1 MLAGGKNY
9 QDLATSK
16 TPPGFRGRP
25 AWLVQIWWIVQSTL
39 FGCSPQVFYGWRRFL
54 LRLFGAQIGR
64 GVIIRPT
71 ARITY
76 PWKLKIGDHAWIG
89 DYVTLYS
96 LGEITIGDNAVVS
109 QKSYLCTGSHDETK
123 PSFDIYAEPI
133 IIEAQAWVATDV
145 FIAPGITIGTGAIVG
160 ARSSVFK
167 NIPAGM
173 VAIGSPARVKGPR
186 RSSGD

>member
-1 MLAGGKNY
+1 MIESHRYQNLASFTMPEN
-9 QDLATSK
+9 
-16 TPPGFRGRP
+16 FRGRP

-39 FGCSPQVFYGWRRFL
+39 FGCSPQIFYGWRRFL

-76 PWKLKIGDHAWIG
+76 PWKLKIGDHAWVG
-89 DYVTLYS
+89 DHVALYT

-109 QKSYLCTGSHDETK
+109 QNSYLCTGSHDDSK
-123 PSFDIYAEPI
+123 PSFDIYAKSI
-133 IIEAQAWVATDV
+133 IIEPQAWVATDV
-145 FIAPGITIGTGAIVG
+145 FIAPGVTIGTGAVIG

-167 NIPAGM
+167 NIPPGM
-173 VAIGSPARVKGPR
+173 VAIGAPARVIGPR